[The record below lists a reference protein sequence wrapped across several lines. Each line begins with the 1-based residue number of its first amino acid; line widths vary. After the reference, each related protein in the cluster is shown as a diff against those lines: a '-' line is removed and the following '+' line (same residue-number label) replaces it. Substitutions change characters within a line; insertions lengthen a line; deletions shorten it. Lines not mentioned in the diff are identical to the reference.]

1 MKNKFLAHKYKE
13 NENNL
18 MSETANLKK
27 KFKDIIDLS
36 LGDPD
41 IITDKS
47 IIQTA
52 FKDTKRDIPD
62 IQIRQEIK
70 N

>member
-1 MKNKFLAHKYKE
+1 
-13 NENNL
+13 

-52 FKDTKRDIPD
+52 FKDTKKGYTRYSDPTGDKELIEVLL
-62 IQIRQEIK
+62 IFIK
-70 N
+70 KIAI

>member
-1 MKNKFLAHKYKE
+1 MKDKFLAHKYKG

-18 MSETANLKK
+18 MSETANLKN
-27 KFKDIIDLS
+27 KFEDIIDLS

-52 FKDTKRDIPD
+52 FKDTKRIY
-62 IQIRQEIK
+62 
-70 N
+70 